1 MPLLILLAL
10 NGIKIMNK
18 SLNKNNPLWEKV
30 EKVEAKAKERLSELE
45 RYKKEKEKREEV
57 VTII

>member
-1 MPLLILLAL
+1 
-10 NGIKIMNK
+10 MNK
-18 SLNKNNPLWEKV
+18 SLNKNNPLWEKI